1 MLFRLSFWS
10 SNPKK
15 FIFRDLNHTHDLL
28 QSGWVG
34 VFFCTK
40 ERRGAAQKLSRAAL
54 IITAQPYIFWNL
66 GHPYYRT
73 AKSAKRISLFCTK
86 SCLRLIWKW
95 VADIWPQI
103 YSYTFPTQF
112 TAQNRCLPQNFTYE
126 VTTKKFREKPWPH
139 MFWLQN
145 MRETAPRCENGH
157 NIFPRIGFQTNSYT
171 FPFLGMFE
179 VPIWHWW
186 HSY

>member
-15 FIFRDLNHTHDLL
+15 FIFRDLNHTHDLV

-34 VFFCTK
+34 VFFLYKGKKGCGSKIIPSSIDNYSTAIHLLK
-40 ERRGAAQKLSRAAL
+40 PRSPILS
-54 IITAQPYIFWNL
+54 
-66 GHPYYRT
+66 HT

-145 MRETAPRCENGH
+145 MRETVPRCENGH
-157 NIFPRIGFQTNSYT
+157 NIFRRIGFQTNSYT
-171 FPFLGMFE
+171 FPFLGMF
-179 VPIWHWW
+179 WG
-186 HSY
+186 S